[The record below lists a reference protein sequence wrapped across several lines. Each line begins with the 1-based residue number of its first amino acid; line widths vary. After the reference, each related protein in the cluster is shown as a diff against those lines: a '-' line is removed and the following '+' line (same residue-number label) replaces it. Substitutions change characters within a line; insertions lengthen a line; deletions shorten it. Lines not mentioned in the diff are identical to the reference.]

1 MNRISPR
8 TLSLIGF
15 AASEWAGERIN
26 GSRHRRQYR
35 QLIAAGLQLHTNA
48 DLYAAAP
55 KLKAA
60 LRQVLRHA
68 RRAVR

>member
-1 MNRISPR
+1 MNRITPR

-15 AASEWAGERIN
+15 AASEWEGERIN

-48 DLYAAAP
+48 NLYAAAP
-55 KLKAA
+55 RLDAA
-60 LRQVLRHA
+60 LRQVINHA
-68 RRAVR
+68 RKAVS